1 MLGANW
7 KLFAAQFE
15 GEEENERGLSQNAFS
30 KLKSDWNDPEWLRS
44 FFLTFKKDY
53 YRFYGSKSAGNLV
66 RETLSLA
73 DDLFEVLMTA
83 TISGNLSHLFKPLD
97 NSEFGDEYDFQKLK
111 AKGEER
117 KSYLRIYAIRY
128 GDEFVISGGAIK
140 LTNYMD
146 DRLHTKLEKYKLEAV
161 VTFLKQKDLESKI
174 VYLDS

>member
-1 MLGANW
+1 
-7 KLFAAQFE
+7 
-15 GEEENERGLSQNAFS
+15 
-30 KLKSDWNDPEWLRS
+30 
-44 FFLTFKKDY
+44 
-53 YRFYGSKSAGNLV
+53 
-66 RETLSLA
+66 
-73 DDLFEVLMTA
+73 MTA

-97 NSEFGDEYDFQKLK
+97 NFEFGDEYDFQKLK
-111 AKGEER
+111 AKGEQR